1 MTLRAAP
8 IAGDVAARG
17 GVAGE
22 AVGVGVAARPEC
34 EGRRN
39 AQPNRSGQESQ
50 GTRAP

>member
-8 IAGDVAARG
+8 IASDVAARG

-22 AVGVGVAARPEC
+22 AVGVVVGARPEC

-39 AQPNRSGQESQ
+39 AQPDHSDQESQ
-50 GTRAP
+50 GTGAS